1 MVWSVSTSLLVA
13 TTKEESY
20 KSQRAF
26 LLVGWWLLLVGWLLL
41 LPFRAFS
48 SACTSLQ
55 WNYPLNSSFTLS
67 YYLANIS
74 VCYSTPRTAVSLI
87 LSTNEI
93 YPSMLEKSDPII
105 FTDIVSPSP
114 KMSHYAPPPAEGM
127 GSNRSNTI
135 RLIPCILKSS
145 VSIYLIHHQLILA
158 QLEEWE
164 GDLQN
169 ALHSQMSE
177 RIESSSRNVFF

>member
-1 MVWSVSTSLLVA
+1 MGSPPPTRF
-13 TTKEESY
+13 Y
-20 KSQRAF
+20 
-26 LLVGWWLLLVGWLLL
+26 LVGQLTK
-41 LPFRAFS
+41 R
-48 SACTSLQ
+48 
-55 WNYPLNSSFTLS
+55 
-67 YYLANIS
+67 
-74 VCYSTPRTAVSLI
+74 
-87 LSTNEI
+87 
-93 YPSMLEKSDPII
+93 LEA
-105 FTDIVSPSP
+105 

-177 RIESSSRNVFF
+177 RIESSSRNVFFKFIFRFSDSLFSLIFSLLQEVERWREKQRRRGQKAFQDSLIFLTLRILKKKSQRIYFLVLAYS

>member
-1 MVWSVSTSLLVA
+1 MLVTLWFSSTRVNRPLQFWRTLVYCPTSPILMYFYNSVLDPANWLSPAPSLYNSSMLWSVSTSLLLA
-13 TTKEESY
+13 TVKEESY

-48 SACTSLQ
+48 SACSSLQ

-74 VCYSTPRTAVSLI
+74 VCYSIPPTAVSLI

-114 KMSHYAPPPAEGM
+114 Q
-127 GSNRSNTI
+127 NVT
-135 RLIPCILKSS
+135 LCSS
-145 VSIYLIHHQLILA
+145 A
-158 QLEEWE
+158 TW
-164 GDLQN
+164 
-169 ALHSQMSE
+169 
-177 RIESSSRNVFF
+177 RNGIQ

>member
-135 RLIPCILKSS
+135 SWCHVYWNHLFLSIWSTINWYSPSWRSGKATCRMLSTPRWANASS
-145 VSIYLIHHQLILA
+145 LPP
-158 QLEEWE
+158 
-164 GDLQN
+164 GT
-169 ALHSQMSE
+169 
-177 RIESSSRNVFF
+177 FF

>member
-74 VCYSTPRTAVSLI
+74 VCYSIPPTAVSLI

-114 KMSHYAPPPAEGM
+114 QNVTLCSSASWRNVIQKIQYYQLM
-127 GSNRSNTI
+127 
-135 RLIPCILKSS
+135 PCILKSS

-177 RIESSSRNVFF
+177 RMESSSRNVFF